1 MTDNSNLFVN
11 KYIPTSKEWTD
22 ARNYLEILKFVIML
36 LTQLLFLYIEYTE
49 IYVNGLDEYLND
61 FFNIFDFS

>member
-1 MTDNSNLFVN
+1 
-11 KYIPTSKEWTD
+11 
-22 ARNYLEILKFVIML
+22 ML